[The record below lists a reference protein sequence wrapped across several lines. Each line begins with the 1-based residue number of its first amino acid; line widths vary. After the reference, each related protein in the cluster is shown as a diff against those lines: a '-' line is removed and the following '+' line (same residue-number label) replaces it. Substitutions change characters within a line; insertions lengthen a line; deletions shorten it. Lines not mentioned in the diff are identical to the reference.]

1 MRDDLIAAIRDR
13 RAILF
18 AGAGVSMT
26 VGLPSWS
33 TLIEQ
38 MARELGLDP
47 KVSAEPDTNYFTLAE
62 YYRLTKGS
70 IGPLRSW
77 MDRNWSIPEET
88 LKTSRVHALIARL
101 DFPLIY
107 TTNFDRN
114 LETAFALH
122 GKDFVKIVT
131 AKDVAQARDGVT
143 QIVKL
148 HGDFDDDPSIVI
160 AETDYLER
168 LSFESPLDIKFRA
181 DALGRPIL
189 FVGYSMSDLN
199 IRFLLHRL
207 WRTWQASGYEKDR
220 PQSYVFMLRPNAV
233 DEAVLEQWGIRV
245 LTEPDCKPEEALETF
260 LEKLADERRPA
271 RLAGAVALRLL
282 PFLEGDAHHRHDGVV
297 VLLAALEAEEVVI
310 GAAPRRRVLAAGAG
324 AGVVDGAAPAVLV
337 EEHAGLVEHLV
348 GHAPQDAL
356 AVDDLGVAPLGDGV
370 GHVEVLCQ
378 PVDVAALRLDA
389 LVDRAAEGR
398 AFAAVEKRSRLPVG
412 DRPLGQRRGQR
423 GRRRDRRR
431 RRLEQRVEKGGGGL
445 ELVHLAH
452 VASGL
457 SLRRP
462 AAPAMPRGTRL
473 IAGGASLK
481 PPHAALHERS
491 RGLAGAHRAACD
503 GMQQA

>member
-47 KVSAEPDTNYFTLAE
+47 KVSPDTNYFTLAE

-88 LKTSRVHALIARL
+88 LRTSRVHALIARL

-260 LEKLADERRPA
+260 LEKLAA
-271 RLAGAVALRLL
+271 S
-282 PFLEGDAHHRHDGVV
+282 
-297 VLLAALEAEEVVI
+297 
-310 GAAPRRRVLAAGAG
+310 
-324 AGVVDGAAPAVLV
+324 
-337 EEHAGLVEHLV
+337 V
-348 GHAPQDAL
+348 GRQ
-356 AVDDLGVAPLGDGV
+356 G
-370 GHVEVLCQ
+370 
-378 PVDVAALRLDA
+378 
-389 LVDRAAEGR
+389 
-398 AFAAVEKRSRLPVG
+398 
-412 DRPLGQRRGQR
+412 
-423 GRRRDRRR
+423 
-431 RRLEQRVEKGGGGL
+431 
-445 ELVHLAH
+445 
-452 VASGL
+452 
-457 SLRRP
+457 
-462 AAPAMPRGTRL
+462 
-473 IAGGASLK
+473 
-481 PPHAALHERS
+481 
-491 RGLAGAHRAACD
+491 
-503 GMQQA
+503 